1 MGIRSRVL
9 IVNVVRLVVGHLAA
23 TAGLLVELRMGLRL
37 TSILLVAVYLKS
49 DSSR

>member
-9 IVNVVRLVVGHLAA
+9 IVNVVRLIVGHLAT
-23 TAGLLVELRMGLRL
+23 TAGLLVELRMRLGL
-37 TSILLVAVYLKS
+37 TGVLLVAVYLKS